1 MCVCV
6 CLTGC
11 VLFCVNLPNN
21 HFIQEH
27 ITCKVHTD
35 GKEDAA
41 SFLVVDILS
50 RAEDWYELLLSW
62 LRKKGH
68 QDLVKKIEDGVCN
81 SKPGE

>member
-1 MCVCV
+1 
-6 CLTGC
+6 
-11 VLFCVNLPNN
+11 
-21 HFIQEH
+21 
-27 ITCKVHTD
+27 VHTD